1 MLMVLVKMRKSVK
14 IYVIYVEFC
23 KSKLPLFH
31 IFHGKHEFSFLEKI
45 FMFIKKHYSLI
56 FFINF
61 IYLSRTKSELF
72 LK

>member
-1 MLMVLVKMRKSVK
+1 MLMVLVKMGKSVK
-14 IYVIYVEFC
+14 IYVEFC

-56 FFINF
+56 FFIKF
-61 IYLSRTKSELF
+61 IYLSRTKSKLF